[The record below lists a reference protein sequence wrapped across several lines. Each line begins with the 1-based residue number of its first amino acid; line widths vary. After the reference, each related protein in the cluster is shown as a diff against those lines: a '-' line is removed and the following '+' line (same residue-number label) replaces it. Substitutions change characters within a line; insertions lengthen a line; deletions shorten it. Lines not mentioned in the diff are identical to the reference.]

1 MSIGVN
7 GEWKACEFLLFGGYT
22 CGFYGSE
29 GRCEVL
35 ALLAGW
41 VGVGVA
47 IGIGIGM
54 GGVRCDRDGVR
65 VRVRVG

>member
-1 MSIGVN
+1 MAN
-7 GEWKACEFLLFGGYT
+7 GKGANFVLFEGYT

-47 IGIGIGM
+47 IGIGI
-54 GGVRCDRDGVR
+54 R
-65 VRVRVG
+65 